1 MADVVNLRIA
11 RKQRERAEARRKVAV
26 RTGDE
31 TERAKAEAALDR
43 HRLDGHRRGADAAG
57 PKGRRADG
65 GHDDIGQGGG

>member
-1 MADVVNLRIA
+1 MADVVNLRTA

-43 HRLDGHRRGADAAG
+43 RRFDGHRRDGDTG
-57 PKGRRADG
+57 SGGDEPRDG
-65 GHDDIGQGGG
+65 GGGQGEG